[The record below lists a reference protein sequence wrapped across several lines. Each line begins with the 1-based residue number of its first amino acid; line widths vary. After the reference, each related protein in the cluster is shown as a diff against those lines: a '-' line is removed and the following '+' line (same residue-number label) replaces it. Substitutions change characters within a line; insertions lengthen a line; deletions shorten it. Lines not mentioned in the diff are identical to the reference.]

1 MIAPSAVGHRIQ
13 QHVGRL
19 DVPVDEPVQM
29 SGVQRQRD
37 LGDDVGTPAG
47 GQRPGVIEQPAHV
60 PALHVAHGDEQDTV
74 ALAGRED
81 RDDVRVVDG
90 GRGP

>member
-1 MIAPSAVGHRIQ
+1 
-13 QHVGRL
+13 
-19 DVPVDEPVQM
+19 M

-37 LGDDVGTPAG
+37 LGDDVGAPAR
-47 GQRPGVIEQPAHV
+47 GQRPGVIDELAHV
-60 PALHVAHGDEQDTV
+60 PALHVAHGDERDAV

-90 GRGP
+90 GCSP

>member
-1 MIAPSAVGHRIQ
+1 MIALSAVGHRVQ
-13 QHVGRL
+13 QHIGRL

-37 LGDDVGTPAG
+37 LGDDVGAPAR
-47 GQRPGVIEQPAHV
+47 GQRPGGIDERAHV
-60 PALHVAHGDEQDTV
+60 PALHVAHGDEQDAV